1 LQRPALRAAAPFGGV
16 GDAVVRKEP
25 EPGATMETIA
35 KTVQVVSVVVGVVI
49 SVLSFN
55 ATREKEAEARR
66 IEASRPFL
74 ELRQKLYM
82 EAVKAAA
89 VLANR
94 EGYSEQEIAS
104 AKRRF
109 RELYVA
115 ELSMVESPEVEA
127 RMVDLAS
134 KTDQSLTPLNP
145 AQKAAY
151 DLAHALRDSFV
162 ASWGAKPR

>member
-1 LQRPALRAAAPFGGV
+1 
-16 GDAVVRKEP
+16 
-25 EPGATMETIA
+25 METIA

-66 IEASRPFL
+66 IEASKPFL

-94 EGYSEQEIAS
+94 EGYSEQEVAS

>member
-1 LQRPALRAAAPFGGV
+1 
-16 GDAVVRKEP
+16 
-25 EPGATMETIA
+25 METIA
-35 KTVQVVSVVVGVVI
+35 KTVQVVSIVVGVVI

-55 ATREKEAEARR
+55 ATREKEAEAREKET
-66 IEASRPFL
+66 EARRFETSRPFL

-94 EGYSEQEIAS
+94 EGYSEREIAS

-115 ELSMVESPEVEA
+115 ELSMVESPEVET

-134 KTDQSLTPLNP
+134 KTDPSLTPLNP

-162 ASWGAKPR
+162 VSWGAKPR